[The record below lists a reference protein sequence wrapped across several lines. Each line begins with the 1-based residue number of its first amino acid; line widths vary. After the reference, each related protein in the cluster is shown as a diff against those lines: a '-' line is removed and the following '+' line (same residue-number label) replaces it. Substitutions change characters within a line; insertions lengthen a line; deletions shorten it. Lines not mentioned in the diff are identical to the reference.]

1 MIQLHYMKRIFLL
14 LCISTK
20 LFAQNS
26 FVPLY
31 QEPWRPQFHFTPP
44 IHWTNDPNGLVYYK
58 GEYHLFYQYNPM
70 GIRWG
75 HMSWGHAMSRDLLHW
90 QHLPLAIEEGK
101 EVMIFSGTCVVD
113 EQNTS
118 GLGKDGK
125 LPMVAIYTG
134 HQEGVNQS
142 QHLAYSLDQ
151 GRTWT
156 KYDKNPILDLGKRDF
171 RDPKVFWYA
180 PHKKWVMA
188 VVLPIEKQIQFY
200 SSPDLKSWSLM
211 SSFGP
216 AGDVTGIWECPDLF
230 EVPVAG
236 QPGQTK
242 WVLMHS
248 PSPLMQYFVGS
259 FDGNR
264 FTADNPV
271 DKVYRPD
278 YGPDYYAAIVY
289 NHLPKNTGPFS
300 IGWVNNWNYAND
312 IPVSPWRG
320 AFSIPRKLS
329 LVKEGKDWILQQEP
343 IPALNSLREPL
354 LELKGSTPVNGNK
367 LLPVAGTTI
376 ELQVK
381 WKINGT
387 KNAGIILAQS
397 KDKGFKV
404 GYNAEKGLLYLDR
417 SAFGNTVPNQNF
429 AALSY
434 WETPYTPQGDS
445 ISLRVF
451 IDRSIVEVYADNG
464 RRVMTAQI
472 FPGPAQKGI
481 SLFSEGAATAFED
494 LRVYT
499 LKTAWK

>member
-1 MIQLHYMKRIFLL
+1 MKHIFLL
-14 LCISTK
+14 LCLSTK

-26 FVPLY
+26 FTPLY
-31 QEPWRPQFHFTPP
+31 QEPWRPQFHFTPA

-75 HMSWGHAMSRDLLHW
+75 HMSWGHAVSRDLLHW

-125 LPMVAIYTG
+125 VPMVAIYTG

-142 QHLAYSLDQ
+142 QHLAYSLNQ

-188 VVLPIEKQIQFY
+188 VVLPIEKEIRFY
-200 SSPDLKSWSLM
+200 SSPDLKAWTLM

-216 AGDVTGIWECPDLF
+216 AGDITGIWECPDLF

-236 QPGQTK
+236 EPGKTK

-259 FDGNR
+259 FDGTR
-264 FTADNPV
+264 FVLENPG
-271 DKVYRPD
+271 DKIYRPD

-289 NHLPKNTGPFS
+289 NNLPKNTGPYS

-320 AFSIPRKLS
+320 AFSIPRKLL
-329 LVKEGKDWILQQEP
+329 LVKEGKEWILQQEP
-343 IPALNSLREPL
+343 LPALSSLREPL
-354 LELKGSTPVNGNK
+354 LELKGANPVMGNK
-367 LLPVAGTTI
+367 LLPVGGTTV
-376 ELQVK
+376 EVQAK
-381 WKINGT
+381 WMLKGT
-387 KNAGIILAQS
+387 KKSGMVLAQS
-397 KDKGFKV
+397 EGRGIVV
-404 GYNAEKGLLYLDR
+404 GYNAEKGVLYLDR
-417 SAFGNTVPNQNF
+417 AAFGETVPNKNF

-434 WETPYTPQGDS
+434 WETPYSPQGES

-451 IDRSIVEVYADNG
+451 FDRSIVEVYADNG
-464 RRVMTAQI
+464 RRVMTAQL

-481 SLFSEGAATAFED
+481 GLFSEGATTVFED
-494 LRVYT
+494 IRVYNI
-499 LKTAWK
+499 KSAWK